1 MDRPPPDDL
10 GQQERAVLGA
20 IAANPFI
27 GQQDIA
33 KALGLARST
42 VAAHIVS
49 LVQKGHLLGRG
60 YVLPKGKRVVC
71 IGGATVDRKYRA
83 RRPLIAGTSN
93 PVDGARAFGGVAR
106 NVAENLA
113 RLGVETSLVSMLGE
127 DEAGE
132 AVIRHLKD
140 LGVDGARLA
149 RTRERP
155 TAEYVAVL
163 AADGTLALGLADMA
177 ILDLLTPEHIERAWS
192 HLAAADWVFADCN
205 LSADVL
211 SHLISRRRGA
221 RFRLAVD
228 AVSMPKV
235 ARLPQDLPGVDL
247 LFLNLDEARALLG
260 EQTAGC
266 GEAAGALV
274 ARGAGSVV
282 LTQGVDGVLLATADG
297 HGVIPAAPA
306 RSIDVTGAG
315 DALIAGTLAR
325 LVAGSA
331 LAEAL
336 KAGVLVAA
344 LTTES
349 EFSVHPDLSPHMLE
363 AALAR
368 FAGADGTEPSGVS
381 A

>member
-1 MDRPPPDDL
+1 M
-10 GQQERAVLGA
+10 LGA

-33 KALGLARST
+33 TALGLARST

-83 RRPLIAGTSN
+83 RRPLIPGTSN
-93 PVDGARAFGGVAR
+93 PVDGGRAFGGVAR

-132 AVIRHLKD
+132 AVIRHLND
-140 LGVDGARLA
+140 LGVDGTRLA

-163 AADGTLALGLADMA
+163 EADGALALGLADMA
-177 ILDLLTPEHIERAWS
+177 ILDLLTPEHVERAWS

-205 LSADVL
+205 LSPDVL
-211 SHLISRRRGA
+211 SHLISRRRAA

-228 AVSMPKV
+228 AVSTPKV
-235 ARLPQDLPGVDL
+235 ARLPQDLSGVDL

-260 EQTAGC
+260 DRAAGC
-266 GEAAGALV
+266 EDAARALL
-274 ARGAGSVV
+274 ARGAAAIV

-297 HGVIPAAPA
+297 RALIPAAPA

-315 DALIAGTLAR
+315 DALISGTLAR

-349 EFSVHPDLSPHMLE
+349 EFSVHPDLSPQLLE

-368 FAGADGTEPSGVS
+368 FAAADSTEPTGAS